1 MCIRDSAGN
10 GTDDGAEVG
19 NDVGDADDH
28 RREHGIGPVSYTH
41 LDVYKRQGPEMPE
54 HFKKNSIN
62 CEKSV
67 TDATEISQFT
77 DLQLAL

>member
-1 MCIRDSAGN
+1 MQFPFFRPSF
-10 GTDDGAEVG
+10 EYKP
-19 NDVGDADDH
+19 
-28 RREHGIGPVSYTH
+28 GP
-41 LDVYKRQGPEMPE
+41 GPEMPE

-77 DLQLAL
+77 DLKLAL